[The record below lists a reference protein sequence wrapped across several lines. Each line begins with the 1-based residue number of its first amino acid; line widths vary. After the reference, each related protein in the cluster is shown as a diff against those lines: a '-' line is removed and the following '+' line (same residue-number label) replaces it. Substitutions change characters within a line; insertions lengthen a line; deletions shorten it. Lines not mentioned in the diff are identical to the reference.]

1 MLIEIHFF
9 AKKPQKTIAKR
20 DHYMTE
26 LSAAHTNYM
35 QIDLLGLIRSA
46 SLD

>member
-1 MLIEIHFF
+1 MLIEILFLP
-9 AKKPQKTIAKR
+9 KERKKTIAKR

-26 LSAAHTNYM
+26 LSAVHTNHM